1 MIWKFYIEDGSYSQ
15 TEIPNPVGWAD
26 AVFKFRR
33 DRDLHGVFFDYSVPL
48 KFHGTGYDMIK
59 AAYDADGVE
68 AYLRMIID
76 VQCEPT
82 DAFEEFYTA
91 KLNFS
96 KIQFLESDVCFV
108 EMVLEDD
115 SCLSMFNNRQDQE
128 IELQSLETLDGQTME
143 AYDKIAYEISLP
155 SKTILKTDE
164 WLYQDATSGDQQTA
178 TRTDTGIGFIEFEPY
193 IWLKT
198 SDIFNEING
207 IYEDHVAGESDSV
220 TDVTATPLWIAQ
232 GIPGDPSPDWVF
244 NIRQKAN
251 IQITGFLT
259 NLVLSGCG
267 GVDDKFDNVV
277 ITLQM
282 IRYRPS
288 DLSSSVHTIDT
299 DTFASCQESFNEDF
313 DYVFSGAFPSALLTG
328 DEVSL
333 YWRVQV
339 SGTYN
344 IFVPLNPTEF
354 QANFTI
360 TDTVDSFF
368 EVTLETNYSAT
379 DAKISL
385 INESFARIVES
396 ITNKCLTVKSDY
408 FGRTDSQPYV
418 SADDGCGSLEAIT
431 SGALIR
437 RMTDASHKI
446 SFKKLFDGLNAI
458 HNIGVGIETD
468 TDRSGY
474 DRIRI
479 ERAEYFYN
487 DTFIMNCDKV
497 PDIKRTVITDEH
509 YSIYE
514 FGYQKWEAEE
524 FNGLD
529 EFNTTRKYRTSL
541 TSIKNTLSKISS
553 LIASGYAIEI
563 TRQQF
568 LAPSKD
574 WRYDNDDFIICLKR
588 FGYGDDMI
596 VEQGNIDTPANLI
609 DPDTVYNF
617 RISPNRNAL
626 RHLQK
631 VLASYVDP
639 AIAGSLF
646 FMSGTGNTSAEG
658 LLEDGCVYET
668 GVLSEQEPEINVAT
682 LSDDNN
688 GLPIYVL
695 QLWEFEYPLTF
706 AEYQAIRANPMGV
719 ISVRY
724 GQQEDFHDCYIRQI
738 EYKPNQGLANFQLLP
753 SYQFTTTDFI
763 LQEDGD
769 YLLQEDG
776 FRLRQ
781 D

>member
-68 AYLRMIID
+68 AYLRMIIE

-128 IELQSLETLDGQTME
+128 IELQSMETLDGQTME
-143 AYDKIAYEISLP
+143 AYDKIGYEISLP
-155 SKTILKTDE
+155 YKTILKTDE
-164 WLYQDATSGDQQTA
+164 WLYESTDTPDTENA
-178 TRTDTGIGFIEFEPY
+178 TRTSTGIGLQEFEPY
-193 IWLKT
+193 MWIKPT
-198 SDIFNEING
+198 ATFNELEGIN
-207 IYEDHVAGESDSV
+207 EDYTGGDSDTI
-220 TDVTATPLWIAQ
+220 TDVVKLWTVQ
-232 GIPGDPSPDWVF
+232 SIPGVPSPAWNFSVRGKI
-244 NIRQKAN
+244 NL
-251 IQITGFLT
+251 QITGFLDNVT
-259 NLVLSGCG
+259 LDGCAG
-267 GVDDKFDNVV
+267 TDKFADVTV
-277 ITLQM
+277 SLQFL
-282 IRYRPS
+282 RYRPS
-288 DLSSSVHTIDT
+288 DLSSSLHTINT
-299 DTFASCQESFNEDF
+299 TTFSGCHVSLNEDLDFSF
-313 DYVFSGAFPSALLTG
+313 DGAFPSALLAG
-328 DEVSL
+328 DEIKL
-333 YWRVQV
+333 FWRVQV
-339 SGTYN
+339 
-344 IFVPLNPTEF
+344 LNGEYSIVNVLDPTEITI
-354 QANFTI
+354 NFTI
-360 TDTVDSFF
+360 TDTVESFF

-437 RMTDASHKI
+437 RMVDASHKI

-468 TDRSGY
+468 TDRTGY

-524 FNGLD
+524 YNGLD

-738 EYKPNQGLANFQLLP
+738 EYKPNQGVANFQLLP
-753 SYQFTTTDFI
+753 SYPFTTTDFI
-763 LQEDGD
+763 LQENGD

>member
-68 AYLRMIID
+68 AYLRMIIE
-76 VQCEPT
+76 VQCVPT

-128 IELQSLETLDGQTME
+128 IELQSVTTLDGQTME
-143 AYDKIAYEISLP
+143 DYEWIGKQVSLP
-155 SKTILKTDE
+155 PKAINKTDGLFHSDDSDLVTIE
-164 WLYQDATSGDQQTA
+164 LDDLGDAEGTLN
-178 TRTDTGIGFIEFEPY
+178 FIDY
-193 IWLKT
+193 IWLNPPEIVNEFGGMNEEYENGAAYGT
-198 SDIFNEING
+198 STIPDIWENPHVLYADANIEVDGRFHTSLHIEVTLINATLVG
-207 IYEDHVAGESDSV
+207 GGPGE
-220 TDVTATPLWIAQ
+220 TFEDVTVELICRRTEPDTTETNTTLATQTFSGFHTNSFTEDLDFDYSLFPAILTNTNLGDRYTVYLKITTSGTYAKI
-232 GIPGDPSPDWVF
+232 IPGDPINVVLEL
-244 NIRQKAN
+244 
-251 IQITGFLT
+251 FLT
-259 NLVLSGCG
+259 
-267 GVDDKFDNVV
+267 
-277 ITLQM
+277 
-282 IRYRPS
+282 
-288 DLSSSVHTIDT
+288 DT
-299 DTFASCQESFNEDF
+299 A
-313 DYVFSGAFPSALLTG
+313 
-328 DEVSL
+328 
-333 YWRVQV
+333 
-339 SGTYN
+339 
-344 IFVPLNPTEF
+344 
-354 QANFTI
+354 
-360 TDTVDSFF
+360 DSFIQF
-368 EVTLETNYSAT
+368 QVVTRYPAT
-379 DAKISL
+379 DARVSMV
-385 INESFARIVES
+385 NESFARIVES

-468 TDRSGY
+468 TDRTGY

-524 FNGLD
+524 YNGLD

-668 GVLSEQEPEINVAT
+668 GVLSEQEQEINIAT

-753 SYQFTTTDFI
+753 SYPFTTTDFI
-763 LQEDGD
+763 LQENGD